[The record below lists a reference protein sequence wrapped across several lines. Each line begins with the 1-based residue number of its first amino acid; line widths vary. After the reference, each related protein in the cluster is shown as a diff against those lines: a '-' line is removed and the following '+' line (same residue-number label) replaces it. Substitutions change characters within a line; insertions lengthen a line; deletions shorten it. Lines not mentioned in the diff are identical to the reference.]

1 MKKIVFI
8 ILIIALIILLLY
20 GFLCWQYWLS
30 VTDYPREFG
39 YLLYDYKIKLVNVS
53 EFMLLNQIEEIEI
66 TDKSRNE
73 YSIKVLKA
81 LNQED
86 NKFIK
91 ENILPLFVNLYYHSW
106 DLWGV
111 VGGNIEFY
119 KIKRQNNIVIFY
131 CRNISIKKNNV
142 RLVYVKDND
151 SKVIKKYRLKRV
163 ENNWFYFISNT

>member
-1 MKKIVFI
+1 
-8 ILIIALIILLLY
+8 
-20 GFLCWQYWLS
+20 
-30 VTDYPREFG
+30 
-39 YLLYDYKIKLVNVS
+39 
-53 EFMLLNQIEEIEI
+53 MLLNQIEEIEI